1 MYQSLL
7 ILWIL
12 FLIMNNRKGI
22 ITRIISLHL
31 LTSRLFLTLIAAF
44 TICSLHAQELI
55 PSQPYGGAYQLKDF
69 IKQEMVYP
77 ASAIQNKVEGD
88 VDLIIYTDESGQVIS
103 IKVQHPVSPEI
114 DSEAVRIMKKVLWQP
129 AKYMGKTIPDSQ
141 VVTIR
146 FDIKKYKRY
155 CSDRGYTTLTYP
167 HEPVDES
174 YTIYSFKEVD
184 TLPRLVFTDQTMT
197 LGKFINQQIQYPEA
211 AMKYSITG
219 KETVTFVVEANG
231 RISNVQPKDYI
242 GAGCWEESVRL
253 VKILK
258 WHPGIKDNEA
268 VRVSMSISITFNLTN
283 KAGIH
288 YLPIQLNNS
297 MQ

>member
-1 MYQSLL
+1 M
-7 ILWIL
+7 

-22 ITRIISLHL
+22 ITRIIRLHV

-44 TICSLHAQELI
+44 TLHSLCAQELI

-77 ASAIQNKVEGD
+77 ATALENKVEGD

-103 IKVQHPVSPEI
+103 LKVQHPVSPEI

-141 VVTIR
+141 VVTIK
-146 FDIKKYKRY
+146 FNIKKYNRY
-155 CSDRGYTTLTYP
+155 CMDRGYTTLNYP

-174 YTIYSFKEVD
+174 NIIYGFKEVD
-184 TLPRLVFTDQTMT
+184 TVPKLVFTDQTMT
-197 LGKFINQQIQYPEA
+197 LGKYINEQIQYPEA

-219 KETVTFVVEANG
+219 KETITFVVESNG
-231 RISNVQPKDYI
+231 HISNVQPKDYI

-253 VKILK
+253 VKLLK
-258 WHPGIKDNEA
+258 WHPGINDNKA

-288 YLPIQLNNS
+288 YVPIQLNNS